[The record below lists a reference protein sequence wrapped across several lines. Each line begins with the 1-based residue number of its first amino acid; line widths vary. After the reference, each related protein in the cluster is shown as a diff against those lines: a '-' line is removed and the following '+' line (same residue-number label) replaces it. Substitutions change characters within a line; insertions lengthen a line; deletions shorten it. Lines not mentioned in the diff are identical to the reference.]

1 MLPATAM
8 IDDLSRE
15 PLVATIGSAWKLVT
29 DAVMGGVSQGVMA
42 REEVAGRCAI
52 RVRGD
57 VNLEN
62 NGGFLQA
69 SLDLSPTAHVVDA
82 SGWDGIA
89 IDVFGNGEVYNVH
102 LRTDYLERSWQSYRH
117 DFTAYPDW
125 RTVVLRF
132 SAFVPYR
139 TAIPLDTH
147 RLKRVGLV
155 AIGRA
160 FHCDLAIGRLKYIR
174 DDAQGFNQRQNI
186 NRTETAL
193 GSRPI

>member
-1 MLPATAM
+1 MLPATAI

-15 PLVATIGSAWKLVT
+15 PPAATIGSAWKLFT
-29 DAVMGGVSQGVMA
+29 DAVMGGISQAVMA
-42 REEVAGRCAI
+42 REEVAGRSAI
-52 RVRGD
+52 RMRGD
-57 VNLEN
+57 VHLEN
-62 NGGFLQA
+62 NGGFVQA

-102 LRTDYLERSWQSYRH
+102 LRTDYLERPWQSYRQE
-117 DFTAYPDW
+117 FTAYPDW

-132 SAFVPYR
+132 SAFAPYR

-155 AIGRA
+155 AIGRP
-160 FHCDLAIGRLKYIR
+160 FRCDLAIGGLRYIR
-174 DDAQGFNQRQNI
+174 DVSHGFDHGEDIKGKQAVLR
-186 NRTETAL
+186 
-193 GSRPI
+193 SRAI

>member
-1 MLPATAM
+1 MLPASAM
-8 IDDLSRE
+8 IDDLSRQ
-15 PLVATIGSAWKLVT
+15 PPVATIGGTWELVT
-29 DAVMGGVSQGVMA
+29 DAIMGGGSQGVMT
-42 REEVAGRCAI
+42 REVVAGRPAL
-52 RVRGD
+52 RMRGD

-62 NGGFLQA
+62 NGGFVQA
-69 SLDLSPTAHVVDA
+69 SLDLSLTDHVVDA

-102 LRTDYLERSWQSYRH
+102 LRTDYLERPWQSYRH

-132 SAFVPYR
+132 NAFVPYR
-139 TAIPLDTH
+139 TDIPLDTH

-160 FHCDLAIGRLKYIR
+160 FHCDLAIGGLRYIR
-174 DDAQGFNQRQNI
+174 DDPPGRNHGEDSNE
-186 NRTETAL
+186 TEAVL
-193 GSRPI
+193 RPTI